1 MATLKKPAHAILI
14 ALACLA
20 GARCSPPAQATKPP
34 AAEDT
39 RDVNLR
45 AYVQLL
51 RSDISAQKH
60 AIITDMMQFSEEE
73 DAKFWPIY
81 REYEAELTRIN
92 DDRVAGIEEYSAAY
106 GNMTDEIADRLA
118 HTALDLEA
126 RRTALKAQYYD
137 RFQAALSAKTAAR
150 FLQVENQILLILD
163 LQVASLLPIIQ

>member
-1 MATLKKPAHAILI
+1 MRGAILI

-20 GARCSPPAQATKPP
+20 SARCSPAPAQEATKPP
-34 AAEDT
+34 VAEDT

-60 AIITDMMQFSEEE
+60 AIITDMMQFTEEE